1 MRLGI
6 VVQRYGNEVNGGAE
20 LHARQMA
27 ERLVR
32 HMDVEVLTTC
42 ALDYYTWRNAYRPG
56 IDSVNGIPVRR
67 FAVERERD
75 MAAFNSY
82 SEKLLAGPHSYFDEV
97 RWMELQGP
105 YCPGLFRHIADE
117 QDRYDLLLFFTFL
130 YATTW
135 VGLQLAPRRAVM
147 LATAHDDPWLRFS
160 IYRPL
165 FHLPRGFIYNSP
177 EEQALIHRTFGN
189 QHIPGR
195 VLGNGIDT
203 ARLEA
208 VARETAGVG
217 RPAVVGNAPYIV
229 YVGRVDPSKGCDQL
243 FEFFLRYKSDTESQL
258 KLVLVGGATM
268 PIPKH
273 PDIHPLG
280 FLAEEPYPI
289 MANAQALVLSSAL
302 ESLSLVV
309 LESLA
314 LGTPVLVNGESDV
327 LRGHCDRSNAGFYYY
342 SYAEFS
348 AYLTLLMQRPELSS
362 RLKSKGQDY
371 VRRVYDWDILEE
383 RFVDWLDHLLVT
395 SVTLRRPLR

>member
-20 LHARQMA
+20 LHARQIA
-27 ERLVR
+27 EHLVR

-42 ALDYYTWRNAYRPG
+42 AQDYYTWRNVYRPG
-56 IDSVNGIPVRR
+56 ADSVNGIPVRR
-67 FAVERERD
+67 FVVERERD

-82 SEKLLAGPHSYFDEV
+82 SEKLLAGPHTYFDEV
-97 RWMELQGP
+97 RWMEMQGP
-105 YCPGLFRHIADE
+105 YCPGLFRHIEDE
-117 QDRYDLLLFFTFL
+117 QGRYDLLLFFTYQ

-135 VGLQLAPRRAVM
+135 VGLQLAARRAVM
-147 LATAHDDPWLRFS
+147 LATAHDDVWLRLG

-165 FHLPRGFIYNSP
+165 FQLPRGFIYNSP
-177 EEQALIHRTFGN
+177 EEQELIHRTFAN

-203 ARLEA
+203 ARLGVVAHEA
-208 VARETAGVG
+208 ETSAAG
-217 RPAVVGNAPYIV
+217 RPAVVGNSPYIV

-243 FEFFLRYKSDTESQL
+243 VEFFLRYKAETGSPL

-268 PIPKH
+268 PLPQH

-280 FLAEEPYPI
+280 FLLEEPYPI
-289 MANAQALVLSSAL
+289 MANARALVLPSRM

-314 LGTPVLVNGESDV
+314 LGRPVLVNGQADV
-327 LRGHCDRSNAGFYYY
+327 LRGHCERSNGGLYYY
-342 SYAEFS
+342 SYEEFA
-348 AYLTLLMQRPELSS
+348 AYLTLLLERPELSKRMGS
-362 RLKSKGQDY
+362 LGQEY
-371 VRRVYDWDILEE
+371 VRGVYNWDVLED
-383 RFVDWLDHLLVT
+383 RFVDWLEHLLA
-395 SVTLRRPLR
+395 RA